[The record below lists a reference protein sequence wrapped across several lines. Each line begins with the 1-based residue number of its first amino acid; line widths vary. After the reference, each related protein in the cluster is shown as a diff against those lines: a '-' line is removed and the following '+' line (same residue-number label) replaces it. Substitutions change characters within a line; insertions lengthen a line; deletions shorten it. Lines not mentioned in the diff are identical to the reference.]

1 MSSYKQ
7 LYIPTDHNRQNVNA
21 MNKRHYIPF
30 LIMVSI
36 ASSSIPAADTLYDN
50 RFKQWQTKAK
60 AGDSFSQYSL
70 GNAYLRG
77 NEVSID
83 KKKAIHWFKQAALQG
98 HAKSEYKLGYLYY
111 SGKNVNR
118 DYRTAFEW
126 FERSAKHNYSPAQFY
141 LGKMYAAG
149 QGTNLDYSV
158 ALDWLNKALQ
168 NDYSPAEREIE
179 RTRRKLNRE
188 KQETRTSAPAV
199 ASKPVINKPVKKIVV
214 AKKRPVIKKSSKSRK
229 SKKSKRQKVDL
240 ADLLQQGDWMQDD
253 LPTDILP
260 SSKNECTSNA
270 DQIHC
275 KTEEMLITTDYAD
288 INYKVESV
296 FGRFDE
302 KRRSFTAKNKTNTL
316 FVLPLDPDD
325 PDVDPDEVPTTGV
338 VTQVM
343 KCKFENNDKIRCYND
358 EFKKIYFTRN

>member
-1 MSSYKQ
+1 MFSYKQ
-7 LYIPTDHNRQNVNA
+7 SQRQTDHNRQNVNA

-50 RFKQWQTKAK
+50 RFKQWQAKAK

-83 KKKAIHWFKQAALQG
+83 KEKAIHWFKQAAQQG

-126 FERSAKHNYSPAQFY
+126 FERSAKRNYSPAQFY

-149 QGTNLDYSV
+149 QGTNLDYTV

-168 NDYSPAEREIE
+168 NDYSPAQREIE
-179 RTRRKLNRE
+179 RTQNKLNQE
-188 KQETRTSAPAV
+188 KQSARASAPAV
-199 ASKPVINKPVKKIVV
+199 VNQPVEKIVV
-214 AKKRPVIKKSSKSRK
+214 AKKSPVIKKPAK
-229 SKKSKRQKVDL
+229 SKKSSRQKTGV
-240 ADLLQQGDWMQDD
+240 AELLTQGSWMQDD
-253 LPTDILP
+253 LPTDFLP
-260 SSKNECTSNA
+260 SSKNECTSST

-302 KRRSFTAKNKTNTL
+302 KKRSFTVKNKTNTL

-325 PDVDPDEVPTTGV
+325 PDVDPEEVPTTGV

-358 EFKKIYFTRN
+358 AFKKVYFTRN